1 MRILTALVL
10 VLFSASPRASAG
22 ELAYRWT
29 TDEVMHYRVQA
40 FVVAPSV
47 LRFMAA
53 RNVTARAEDVALA
66 LELDCKADPPK
77 KRTRSWHCATHQ
89 VELGGKAWEGEQE
102 ELNGILAEYMEQLKE
117 ATIVV
122 DFTPTGRI
130 QLVDVEGLPK
140 NTDREKL
147 IHEYLRL
154 LLQRAFAALEI
165 ELPKDGEVPAGSW
178 RQKGNPLSMRLPTRY
193 GTAGGVRLNHEVVG
207 REGDFLVISSVGRGT
222 VHPGSALESG
232 ADRGVN
238 MSVTSTALFDP
249 KRGLLVRNEVQ
260 TNGALTTSA
269 SMASAGFY
277 LTQVVLVE
285 LLESWEEETPTEETP
300 TEETPAEETPT
311 EETPTEE
318 TPVEEAPAK
327 ETSEESPPSEAAPET
342 DR

>member
-1 MRILTALVL
+1 MRIFAALVF

-22 ELAYRWT
+22 ELAYQWT
-29 TDEVMHYRVQA
+29 PNEVMHYRIQA

-53 RNVTARAEDVALA
+53 RNVTARAEDIALA
-66 LELDCKADPPK
+66 MELDCKVDPPQ
-77 KRTRSWHCATHQ
+77 KRTQSWRCSTHR

-102 ELNGILAEYMEQLKE
+102 KLDAILAEYMEQLKE

-122 DFTPTGRI
+122 DYTPTGRI
-130 QLVDVEGLPK
+130 QLVDVEGLSR
-140 NTDREKL
+140 NSDREKL

-165 ELPKDGEVPAGSW
+165 ELPKNGEVPAGTW

-207 REGDFLVISSVGRGT
+207 REGDLLVINSVGRGT

-249 KRGLLVRNEVQ
+249 TRGLLVRNEVQ

-277 LTQVVLVE
+277 LNQVVLVE
-285 LLESWEEETPTEETP
+285 LLESWEEETP
-300 TEETPAEETPT
+300 
-311 EETPTEE
+311 
-318 TPVEEAPAK
+318 VEEAPAEEAPAEEAPAEEAPAEEAPAE
-327 ETSEESPPSEAAPET
+327 ETAEEPPPSEPAPPT

>member
-1 MRILTALVL
+1 MRILAALVL

-22 ELAYRWT
+22 ELTYRWT
-29 TDEVMHYRVQA
+29 PDEVMHYRIQA
-40 FVVAPSV
+40 FIVAPSV

-53 RNVTARAEDVALA
+53 RNVAARAEDIALA
-66 LELDCKADPPK
+66 MELDCRAEPPK
-77 KRTRSWHCATHQ
+77 KRTQSWRCSIHR

-102 ELNGILAEYMEQLKE
+102 KLDAILTEYMDRLQE

-122 DFTPTGRI
+122 DYTHTGRV
-130 QLVDVEGLPK
+130 QLVDVEGIPR
-140 NTDREKL
+140 TSDREKL

-154 LLQRAFAALEI
+154 LLQRAFAALEV
-165 ELPKDGEVPAGSW
+165 ELPKDGEVPAGTW

-193 GTAGGVRLNHEVVG
+193 GTAGGVRLHHEVVG
-207 REGDFLVISSVGRGT
+207 REGDLLVLSSVGRGI

-238 MSVTSTALFDP
+238 MSVIGTGLFDP

-285 LLESWEEETPTEETP
+285 LLDSWE
-300 TEETPAEETPT
+300 EETPAEETPA
-311 EETPTEE
+311 EETPAE
-318 TPVEEAPAK
+318 
-327 ETSEESPPSEAAPET
+327 ETSEEPPPSEAAPAT

>member
-1 MRILTALVL
+1 MRIFAALVF

-22 ELAYRWT
+22 ELAYQWT
-29 TDEVMHYRVQA
+29 PNEVMHYRIQA

-53 RNVTARAEDVALA
+53 RNVTARAEDIALA
-66 LELDCKADPPK
+66 MELDCKVDPPQ
-77 KRTRSWHCATHQ
+77 KRTQSWRCSTHR

-102 ELNGILAEYMEQLKE
+102 KLDAILAEYMEQLKE

-122 DFTPTGRI
+122 DYTPTGRI
-130 QLVDVEGLPK
+130 QLVDVEGLSR
-140 NTDREKL
+140 NSDREKL

-165 ELPKDGEVPAGSW
+165 ELPKNGEVPAGTW

-207 REGDFLVISSVGRGT
+207 REGDLLVINSVGRGT

-249 KRGLLVRNEVQ
+249 TRGLLVRNEVQ

-277 LTQVVLVE
+277 LNQVVLVE
-285 LLESWEEETPTEETP
+285 LLESWEEETP
-300 TEETPAEETPT
+300 
-311 EETPTEE
+311 
-318 TPVEEAPAK
+318 VEEAPAEEAPAEEAPAE
-327 ETSEESPPSEAAPET
+327 ETAEEPPPSEPAPPT

>member
-1 MRILTALVL
+1 MRILAALVL
-10 VLFSASPRASAG
+10 VLFSASSRASAG

-29 TDEVMHYRVQA
+29 PDTVMHYRIQA

-66 LELDCKADPPK
+66 MELDCKADAPT
-77 KRTRSWHCATHQ
+77 KRTLSWRCSTHR

-102 ELNGILAEYMEQLKE
+102 ELNGILTEYMDLLKE

-122 DFTPTGRI
+122 DYTPTGRI
-130 QLVDVEGLPK
+130 KLVDVEGIPR
-140 NTDREKL
+140 DSQREKL

-165 ELPKDGEVPAGSW
+165 ELPKDSEVPAGSW

-193 GTAGGVRLNHEVVG
+193 GTAGGVRLHHEVVG
-207 REGDFLVISSVGRGT
+207 REGDLLVISSVGRGT

-238 MSVTSTALFDP
+238 MSVTGTALFDP
-249 KRGLLVRNEVQ
+249 TRGLLVRNEVR

-285 LLESWEEETPTEETP
+285 LLESWEEETPA
-300 TEETPAEETPT
+300 EETPAEESPA
-311 EETPTEE
+311 EES
-318 TPVEEAPAK
+318 PAK
-327 ETSEESPPSEAAPET
+327 ETAEEPPPSDKAAPAT
-342 DR
+342 DQ

>member
-1 MRILTALVL
+1 MRIFAALVF

-22 ELAYRWT
+22 ELAYQWT
-29 TDEVMHYRVQA
+29 PNEVMHYRIQA

-53 RNVTARAEDVALA
+53 RNVTARAEDIALA
-66 LELDCKADPPK
+66 MELDCKVDPPQ
-77 KRTRSWHCATHQ
+77 KRTQSWRCSTHR

-102 ELNGILAEYMEQLKE
+102 KLDAILAEYMEQLKE

-122 DFTPTGRI
+122 DYTPTGRI
-130 QLVDVEGLPK
+130 QLVDVEGLSR
-140 NTDREKL
+140 NSDREKL

-165 ELPKDGEVPAGSW
+165 ELPKNGEVPAGTW

-207 REGDFLVISSVGRGT
+207 REGDLLVINSVGRGT

-249 KRGLLVRNEVQ
+249 TRGLLVRNEVQ

-277 LTQVVLVE
+277 LNQVVLVE
-285 LLESWEEETPTEETP
+285 LLESWEEETP
-300 TEETPAEETPT
+300 
-311 EETPTEE
+311 
-318 TPVEEAPAK
+318 VEEAPAEEAPAEEAPAEEAPAE
-327 ETSEESPPSEAAPET
+327 ETAEEPPPSEPAPPT